1 MAAPRSAAASS
12 VVVVLQPVS
21 CALIRFSTLT
31 RFHNDNSLVDLTA
44 AHDDDD
50 DADAIATSVQ
60 WKNSPSLFNKQLASR
75 LVHSLYNR
83 FCMNL
88 ESGPPHN

>member
-21 CALIRFSTLT
+21 CALTRFSTLT

-44 AHDDDD
+44 AHNDD
-50 DADAIATSVQ
+50 DADAIATVFNGRIRHPSSTI
-60 WKNSPSLFNKQLASR
+60 NSPHA
-75 LVHSLYNR
+75 
-83 FCMNL
+83 
-88 ESGPPHN
+88 